1 MNMSLANYFGRTDKA
16 TNPRRKVACFA
27 KSTST
32 GTLRTHLATVHL
44 HEWVA
49 ACDKEKIKISAKSVQ
64 ELVTEYRNNNGEER
78 PSKTGERKR
87 KPYSRKGFVN
97 AIVEF
102 IVTDDQ
108 VGLHV
113 LASIDRADC
122 MIGAQ
127 CH

>member
-1 MNMSLANYFGRTDKA
+1 MSLANYFGRTDKA
-16 TNPRRKVACFA
+16 TNPQCKVACFA
-27 KSTST
+27 KSTSM
-32 GTLRTHLATVHL
+32 GTLQTHLAAVHL

-49 ACDKEKIKISAKSVQ
+49 ACNKEKIKISAKSVQ
-64 ELVTEYRNNNGEER
+64 EFVTEYQNNNGEEG
-78 PSKTGERKR
+78 PSKMGERKR

-108 VGLHV
+108 VGLHI
-113 LASIDRADC
+113 LASIDQADC

>member
-1 MNMSLANYFGRTDKA
+1 M
-16 TNPRRKVACFA
+16 
-27 KSTST
+27 
-32 GTLRTHLATVHL
+32 
-44 HEWVA
+44 
-49 ACDKEKIKISAKSVQ
+49 
-64 ELVTEYRNNNGEER
+64 
-78 PSKTGERKR
+78 GERKR

-108 VGLHV
+108 VGLHI
-113 LASIDRADC
+113 LASIDQADC